1 MKDNT
6 EQAFSHYFLSTH
18 AQNFSNMTVK
28 DANIQQSRHYNNRV
42 KTAQARWIKDL
53 LYRHKENYFLRHYK
67 GGKSC
72 PLG

>member
-18 AQNFSNMTVK
+18 AQNFSNMTVN

-42 KTAQARWIKDL
+42 KTDQAR
-53 LYRHKENYFLRHYK
+53 
-67 GGKSC
+67 
-72 PLG
+72 